1 MYPKCYFDFFLLNW
15 KRKFEILISE
25 TAKANHKMERFFFHF
40 QMIWKLKF
48 NFNPCIESMI
58 RKSKKL
64 WNMNLNFIFRFFEI
78 QILIS
83 IWVPIKIETKLEFM
97 KIDCDVKEPLLGWWM
112 FILYYVWF
120 YSINYTLNDDSST
133 SKIDCVA
140 KEQLIEMFQTHQHDY
155 RFIDGCFHKTG

>member
-1 MYPKCYFDFFLLNW
+1 M
-15 KRKFEILISE
+15 ISD

-58 RKSKKL
+58 QKSKKF

-155 RFIDGCFHKTG
+155 RFIDDCFHKSG